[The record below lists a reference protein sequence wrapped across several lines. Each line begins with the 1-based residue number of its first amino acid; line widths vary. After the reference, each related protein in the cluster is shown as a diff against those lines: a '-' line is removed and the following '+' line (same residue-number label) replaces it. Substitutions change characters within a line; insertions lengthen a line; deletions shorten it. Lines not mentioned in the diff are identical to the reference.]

1 MNVLV
6 IGRGGREHSLIQK
19 LAESDRV
26 ERLYAAPGNA
36 GMTEQAECITIDEGN
51 QEALVAFAKEKDI
64 RLTIIGPEDPL
75 AAGLADAFTK
85 AGLPVFAPSGRA
97 ALIEGSKHFA
107 KQLMKKYDIPTADYQ
122 AFTDADKAKA
132 YIAEKGAPIVVK
144 ADGLAAGKGV
154 VVAESAKE
162 AEQAVEEMLGA
173 GRFGEAGREVVIEEF
188 LDGDE
193 FSLMAFVRGGNVYP
207 MVPARDHKRAF
218 EGDQGPNTGGM
229 GAYAP
234 VPTLS
239 RESYETA
246 LEMIVRPAANAM
258 VEEDRSFTGVLYA
271 GLIETKEGPKVI
283 EFNARFGDPET
294 QVVLPLLEND
304 LVQVLL
310 DVLDGKDPELTWK
323 KQFCAGVVV
332 ASKGYPGSYDK
343 GRLLPELKTDKST
356 FFVHAGTV
364 LDEKGYVSNGGRV
377 LLAGSLGGN
386 TEEAL
391 DKAYR
396 SLQVFDTFDDFFYRR
411 DIGRSTLF
419 SAGTEKHRT

>member
-19 LAESDRV
+19 LAESDQV
-26 ERLYAAPGNA
+26 EGLFAAPGNA
-36 GMTEQAECITIDEGN
+36 GMTEQAECVTIDEGN
-51 QEALVAFAKEKDI
+51 HEALVAFAEEKDVG
-64 RLTIIGPEDPL
+64 LTIIGPEDPL
-75 AAGLADAFTK
+75 ADGLADAFTK

-97 ALIEGSKHFA
+97 ALIEGSKRFA
-107 KQLMKKYDIPTADYQ
+107 KQLMKKYDIPTADYE
-122 AFTDADKAKA
+122 AFTDADEAKA

-154 VVAESAKE
+154 VVAETVKE
-162 AEQAVEEMLGA
+162 ADKAVEEMLGD
-173 GRFGEAGREVVIEEF
+173 GRFGEAGHEVVIEEF

-239 RESYETA
+239 HDSYDAA
-246 LEMIVRPAANAM
+246 LETIVRPAAKAM
-258 VEEDRSFTGVLYA
+258 VEEGRSFTGILYA
-271 GLIETKEGPKVI
+271 GLIETNEGPKVI

-304 LVQVLL
+304 LLQVLL
-310 DVLDGKDPELTWK
+310 DVLAGKDPELTWK
-323 KQFCAGVVV
+323 NQSCAGVVV
-332 ASKGYPGSYDK
+332 ASKGYPGAYEK
-343 GRLLPELKTDKST
+343 GRLLPELKADEDT
-356 FFVHAGTV
+356 FFVHAGTA

-377 LLAGSLGGN
+377 LLAGSLGEH

-391 DKAYR
+391 NNAYR

-419 SAGTEKHRT
+419 SAGTKKHRS

>member
-1 MNVLV
+1 MMNVLV

-19 LAESDRV
+19 LAESDQV
-26 ERLYAAPGNA
+26 ERLFAAPGNA
-36 GMTEQAECITIDEGN
+36 GMTEQAECVTIDEGN
-51 QEALVAFAKEKDI
+51 HEALVAFAEEKDVG
-64 RLTIIGPEDPL
+64 LTIIGPEDPL
-75 AAGLADAFTK
+75 ADGLADSFTK

-97 ALIEGSKHFA
+97 ALIEGSKRFA
-107 KQLMKKYDIPTADYQ
+107 KQLMKKYDIPTADYE
-122 AFTDADKAKA
+122 AFTNADEAKA

-154 VVAESAKE
+154 VVAETVKE
-162 AEQAVEEMLGA
+162 ADKAVEEMLGD
-173 GRFGEAGREVVIEEF
+173 GRFGEAGHEVVIEEF

-239 RESYETA
+239 HDSYDAA
-246 LEMIVRPAANAM
+246 LETIVRPAAKAM
-258 VEEDRSFTGVLYA
+258 VEEGRSFTGILYA
-271 GLIETKEGPKVI
+271 GLIETNEGPKVI

-304 LVQVLL
+304 LLQVLL

-323 KQFCAGVVV
+323 NQSCAR
-332 ASKGYPGSYDK
+332 GS
-343 GRLLPELKTDKST
+343 GR
-356 FFVHAGTV
+356 
-364 LDEKGYVSNGGRV
+364 
-377 LLAGSLGGN
+377 
-386 TEEAL
+386 
-391 DKAYR
+391 
-396 SLQVFDTFDDFFYRR
+396 
-411 DIGRSTLF
+411 I
-419 SAGTEKHRT
+419 